1 MGCKIGEHIATLR
14 REKGVTQEELGKALK
29 VSSQA
34 VSKWECG
41 GTPDVE
47 LLPAIAEYFG
57 VSIDRLFGIEW
68 GWPVLPPPSESKGYP
83 MREAFEVCWS
93 LQQRIMGR
101 VGDDPA
107 YELALVRKNNSERTF
122 SSLYTEA
129 GITLMRLNEEL
140 PYFLLMPEPQ
150 NGWNALLDETYEYR
164 RFFGALSQPDVLGT
178 LLYLYGRPDTPF
190 TLTVLA
196 EQQALS
202 RARAEAVV
210 NLLLEYR
217 LLSSTRL
224 ATVNG
229 EECIYT
235 FQANPAFLA
244 LLAFAQEMIERPC
257 RFFFHCGS
265 RNRPYLPANT

>member
-1 MGCKIGEHIATLR
+1 M
-14 REKGVTQEELGKALK
+14 
-29 VSSQA
+29 
-34 VSKWECG
+34 
-41 GTPDVE
+41 
-47 LLPAIAEYFG
+47 
-57 VSIDRLFGIEW
+57 LFR
-68 GWPVLPPPSESKGYP
+68 S
-83 MREAFEVCWS
+83 
-93 LQQRIMGR
+93 
-101 VGDDPA
+101 
-107 YELALVRKNNSERTF
+107 
-122 SSLYTEA
+122 TEA